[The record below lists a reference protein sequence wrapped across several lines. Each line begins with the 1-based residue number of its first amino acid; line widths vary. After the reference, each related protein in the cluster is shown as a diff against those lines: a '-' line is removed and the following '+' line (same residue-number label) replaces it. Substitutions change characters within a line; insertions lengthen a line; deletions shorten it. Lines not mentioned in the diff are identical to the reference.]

1 MCSTKSSNSCGDKM
15 LIDPLVLKKK
25 LNRMVTEQGAFAVLS
40 SLLLYVT
47 ELAACDPQLRSKR
60 TKWEEGK
67 ENQVSCKQSSP
78 DSNRGRYPT
87 RFQLLRSRFLNNN
100 REPYVK
106 KRREVGKL
114 VIKERLWVNR
124 ASNKLERRGD
134 GRAAE
139 EDEDTVPTERVRW
152 GSVSGKN
159 TVKNIL
165 KKFLAAEEKEDK
177 EKIPIWK
184 KKGPNSSLPK
194 IVNRSS
200 VLSKLKEQFEQS
212 SLCSATEVKA
222 SLLRKGEKKTK
233 TLPSRKAIR
242 KPEVRVLRMA
252 ALAATDINSP
262 ESQYLVCSMVPVPRL
277 SMATE
282 INHPWSW
289 SKNNATM
296 QPCDHNTGLKEK
308 GNSERKPD
316 ENKTSLH
323 AAEDTEDKEE
333 PVAPKEMPHA
343 KDSAETST
351 DSSRQGP
358 HFNPSLESS
367 LSICKNKALA
377 DCDVLSSEHN
387 LDCDRNKLLAGP
399 DTSSLMRTTKAVQ
412 HVKDDSPPSNVPYS
426 STAEGFSELSPQDTK
441 TGEIPKIIMHVYS
454 LEEADQDLT
463 EPEKDPFFAGQKYFP
478 EQKVLENTLPFYSP
492 GDQALC
498 EVEPP
503 MQDQHLSH
511 ITQAAN
517 KRPLAVQKEALG
529 LRGKGSKEEKKGE
542 KYHSEDKMYSTSSKN
557 YSEISATKEQ
567 ENKMPNCQMQN
578 EPQTKQPQPP
588 QMPSL
593 ENHFS
598 NSSAEISN
606 PDANQTKPTLSSSD
620 LQEQKSGAVEEHI
633 PSDWDKKEGPL
644 PNEFVRH
651 RLYFVDEDLREDQLP
666 SSNVMMSPSNNGV
679 LDRSTFTDLETC
691 YKPSNSFIE
700 CEETTADELPL
711 PDSEVWLTPSSN
723 PVTTLTSGIVGQ
735 RIHYTLGNPPA
746 LPPTGL
752 VTAEAGGVDDE
763 YASRGSEKHPPPSSD
778 ESAVHENNAAVEK
791 KTACDFNNQPLSPN
805 HSTENEYAAA
815 EETITCQSLENSLSF
830 STKKIRKHANK
841 TVLARNP
848 LLPLEKNQT
857 QISDD
862 TLKQGSDVLE
872 ENLFPSSELV
882 SGQKKCAK
890 GTENVSKHE
899 KHKPLS
905 SDNDTKH
912 GNDRMETEEREE
924 PDVLYKSE
932 QEQVLTSDLM
942 DHKNNFSSGKNAHSP
957 QTSQWPP
964 SEHDTNIQG
973 VKSSGHGLKCRTPS
987 RDFIKREHDMTVDG
1001 NICSNNK
1008 KHQLS
1013 LSSEPTRHTND
1024 TAGKRNIKL
1033 NFKDYSAL
1041 PRNTA
1046 RHDDETSDEE
1056 NTFRDMKDNTVQH
1069 EKSFE
1074 GERNTS
1080 YDPKNQMP
1088 SSSPLVKQ
1096 DKKFSPLDTRQK
1108 TASGD
1113 SVKPEIKL
1121 AEKKTKHTSEKP
1133 QSPSS
1138 NTVERPQERNS
1149 SAEKKQKAPEAG
1161 DVQSPETKAVTG
1173 DDEHQHQRQHQLPL
1187 SSKSAKP
1194 GKNIPGGEKQQKSS
1208 EDFTMP
1214 DSNAKEKKKFLRP
1227 RKYRSVSS
1235 ETAVLPQE
1243 KHSPDQ
1249 KQQTSATEGFK
1260 KPETNVVKE
1269 KDEEPNSELLTP
1281 PSNKE
1286 VNFKEKNSSG
1296 DRKQKTPVAG
1306 DVMPPKTKVA
1316 KEDDEHQR
1324 SGNQQIL
1331 PLNKPAKP
1339 GKKTP
1344 WEEKQETVTEGFR
1357 KPDVKAV
1364 KDKSK
1369 DPGPRMRQ
1377 ASSPDLLL
1385 KRQEKNVTA
1394 KKKPS
1399 TPPSDKKIMD
1409 RTGSTEER
1417 SGPRGAE
1424 EYQRQPSD
1432 KIGKHSTDSSGRG
1445 DSENYRTV
1453 LPSDGVESKSNSV
1466 PKETNLSK
1474 TEKSSKSSLSRGA
1487 SKCDDSPTEN
1497 RKKQPG
1503 FKKYRVLSSKGL
1515 VKDEG
1520 GTAGRE
1526 ASWQAAGTASG
1537 RKAELEDCSKAAP
1550 FSKYTV
1556 ESYSE
1561 GPLDSSFKPLI
1572 IRVTDTF
1579 KHHS

>member
-1 MCSTKSSNSCGDKM
+1 M

-25 LNRMVTEQGAFAVLS
+25 LNRMVTQQGAFAVLS

-78 DSNRGRYPT
+78 DSNRGHYPT

-124 ASNKLERRGD
+124 ASNKFERRGD
-134 GRAAE
+134 GKAAE
-139 EDEDTVPTERVRW
+139 EGEDTVPSERVRW

-194 IVNRSS
+194 IVNKSS

-233 TLPSRKAIR
+233 THPSRKAIR

-296 QPCDHNTGLKEK
+296 QPCDHNTWLKEK
-308 GNSERKPD
+308 GSSERKPG
-316 ENKTSLH
+316 ENKTPLH
-323 AAEDTEDKEE
+323 AEQDMVDKEE
-333 PVAPKEMPHA
+333 PVAPKEMPDA
-343 KDSAETST
+343 KDTAETNT
-351 DSSRQGP
+351 DSSKQRP
-358 HFNPSLESS
+358 HFNPSLDSS
-367 LSICKNKALA
+367 FSICKNKALA
-377 DCDVLSSEHN
+377 DCDALSSEYN
-387 LDCDRNKLLAGP
+387 LDCDRNKLSAGP
-399 DTSSLMRTTKAVQ
+399 DTSSLMKTTKAVQ
-412 HVKDDSPPSNVPYS
+412 HVKDDSPPSNIPYS
-426 STAEGFSELSPQDTK
+426 SAAEGSSEPSPQDTK

-454 LEEADQDLT
+454 SEEADQDLT
-463 EPEKDPFFAGQKYFP
+463 EPEKDPFFAGQKCFP
-478 EQKVLENTLPFYSP
+478 EQKELENTLPFYSP

-503 MQDQHLSH
+503 MQDRYLSH

-517 KRPLAVQKEALG
+517 KRPPAVQKEAPG
-529 LRGKGSKEEKKGE
+529 LRGRGSKEDKKGE
-542 KYHSEDKMYSTSSKN
+542 KYHSEDKMYSISSKN
-557 YSEISATKEQ
+557 YSDISATKEQ
-567 ENKMPNCQMQN
+567 ENKTPNCQMQN

-588 QMPSL
+588 QMPSPQ
-593 ENHFS
+593 NHFS
-598 NSSAEISN
+598 DSDNSSAEISN

-620 LQEQKSGAVEEHI
+620 LQEQKPGAAEEHI
-633 PSDWDKKEGPL
+633 PSEWDKKEGPL
-644 PNEFVRH
+644 PDEYVRH
-651 RLYFVDEDLREDQLP
+651 KLYFVDEDFGRDQLP
-666 SSNVMMSPSNNGV
+666 SSNEMMSPSNNRV

-691 YKPSNSFIE
+691 YKPSNNFME
-700 CEETTADELPL
+700 CEETTADEVPW
-711 PDSEVWLTPSSN
+711 PDSEVRLSPSTK
-723 PVTTLTSGIVGQ
+723 PVTTLMSGIVGQ
-735 RIHYTLGNPPA
+735 RIHCTLGNPPA

-752 VTAEAGGVDDE
+752 VTPGAGGVDDE

-815 EETITCQSLENSLSF
+815 EETITCQSLENCLSF
-830 STKKIRKHANK
+830 STKKIGIHANK
-841 TVLARNP
+841 TALARNP
-848 LLPLEKNQT
+848 LLLLEKNQT

-862 TLKQGSDVLE
+862 TLKQGSDMLE
-872 ENLFPSSELV
+872 ENLFPSSQLV

-890 GTENVSKHE
+890 GTDNVSKHE
-899 KHKPLS
+899 KHKPLPS
-905 SDNDTKH
+905 YNDTKH

-924 PDVLYKSE
+924 LDVLYKFE
-932 QEQVLTSDLM
+932 QKQVSTPSDLM
-942 DHKNNFSSGKNAHSP
+942 DHDNNSSSGKNAHSP
-957 QTSQWPP
+957 QTSQLPP

-973 VKSSGHGLKCRTPS
+973 VKSSGQGLKCLTPS
-987 RDFIKREHDMTVDG
+987 GDSIEREHDMTVDG
-1001 NICSNNK
+1001 NICSNNE

-1013 LSSEPTRHTND
+1013 SSSEPTRHTND

-1033 NFKDYSAL
+1033 NFKDYSVL

-1046 RHDDETSDEE
+1046 RHDGKTTDEE
-1056 NTFRDMKDNTVQH
+1056 NTFRDMKDN

-1088 SSSPLVKQ
+1088 SSSPLVKR
-1096 DKKFSPLDTRQK
+1096 DKKFSPLDTRQQ

-1113 SVKPEIKL
+1113 SVKPETKL
-1121 AEKKTKHTSEKP
+1121 AEKKTKRTSEKP
-1133 QSPSS
+1133 QPPSS
-1138 NTVERPQERNS
+1138 NTVERSQERSS
-1149 SAEKKQKAPEAG
+1149 SAEKKQKAPKAE
-1161 DVQSPETKAVTG
+1161 DVQSPKTKAVTE
-1173 DDEHQHQRQHQLPL
+1173 DDEHQHRGQHQLPL

-1194 GKNIPGGEKQQKSS
+1194 GKNIPGGEKQQTSS

-1235 ETAVLPQE
+1235 ETVVLPQE

-1249 KQQTSATEGFK
+1249 KQQTSANAGFK

-1269 KDEEPNSELLTP
+1269 KDEEPNSEKLLTP
-1281 PSNKE
+1281 PSNKG

-1296 DRKQKTPVAG
+1296 ERKQKMSVAG
-1306 DVMPPKTKVA
+1306 DVTPPKTKVA
-1316 KEDDEHQR
+1316 KEDDEHQH
-1324 SGNQQIL
+1324 SGNQQL
-1331 PLNKPAKP
+1331 PPSSKPAKP

-1344 WEEKQETVTEGFR
+1344 GKEKQETVTEGFR
-1357 KPDVKAV
+1357 KPDTNAAKG
-1364 KDKSK
+1364 KSK
-1369 DPGPRMRQ
+1369 DPGSGMCQ
-1377 ASSPDLLL
+1377 SSSPDLLL
-1385 KRQEKNVTA
+1385 KLQEKNVTA

-1399 TPPSDKKIMD
+1399 TPPSDKKVMD
-1409 RTGSTEER
+1409 RTGSTEKR

-1424 EYQRQPSD
+1424 KYQRQPSD
-1432 KIGKHSTDSSGRG
+1432 KIGKHSIDSSGKEG
-1445 DSENYRTV
+1445 SESYQTA
-1453 LPSDGVESKSNSV
+1453 LPSDGAESKSNSV

-1474 TEKSSKSSLSRGA
+1474 TEKSSKSSPSRDE
-1487 SKCDDSPTEN
+1487 SKYDDGRTEN

-1503 FKKYRVLSSKGL
+1503 FKKYRTLSSKGL
-1515 VKDEG
+1515 VKDER

-1537 RKAELEDCSKAAP
+1537 RKEELGDCSKTAP

>member
-1 MCSTKSSNSCGDKM
+1 M

-78 DSNRGRYPT
+78 DSNRGCYPT
-87 RFQLLRSRFLNNN
+87 RFQLLRSRFLNTN

-124 ASNKLERRGD
+124 AGNKLERRGD
-134 GRAAE
+134 GKAAE
-139 EDEDTVPTERVRW
+139 EGEDTAPSERVRW
-152 GSVSGKN
+152 GSVTGKN

-222 SLLRKGEKKTK
+222 SLLRKGEKKMK

-252 ALAATDINSP
+252 ALAATDINGP

-308 GNSERKPD
+308 ENSERKPG
-316 ENKTSLH
+316 ENKTPLR
-323 AAEDTEDKEE
+323 AAQDMEDKEE
-333 PVAPKEMPHA
+333 PVASKEMPDA
-343 KDSAETST
+343 KDNTETNT
-351 DSSRQGP
+351 DSSKQRPQ
-358 HFNPSLESS
+358 FNSS
-367 LSICKNKALA
+367 RDSSFSIWKNKALA
-377 DCDVLSSEHN
+377 DCDVLSSEHD
-387 LDCDRNKLLAGP
+387 LDCDRNKLPAGP
-399 DTSSLMRTTKAVQ
+399 DTSSPTRTTKAVQ

-426 STAEGFSELSPQDTK
+426 STAEGSSEPSPQDTK
-441 TGEIPKIIMHVYS
+441 TDEIPKIIMHVYS

-463 EPEKDPFFAGQKYFP
+463 EPEKDPFFAGQKCFP
-478 EQKVLENTLPFYSP
+478 EQEVLENTLPFYSP

-503 MQDQHLSH
+503 MQNRHLSH
-511 ITQAAN
+511 ITQAAS
-517 KRPLAVQKEALG
+517 KRPLAVQKEAPG
-529 LRGKGSKEEKKGE
+529 LRGRGSKEDKKGE

-557 YSEISATKEQ
+557 YSDISATKEQ
-567 ENKMPNCQMQN
+567 ENKTPNCQMQN

-588 QMPSL
+588 QMPSPQ
-593 ENHFS
+593 NHFS
-598 NSSAEISN
+598 NSNAEISN
-606 PDANQTKPTLSSSD
+606 TDANQTKPTLSSSD
-620 LQEQKSGAVEEHI
+620 LQKQKHGVAEEHI

-644 PNEFVRH
+644 PDEFVRH
-651 RLYFVDEDLREDQLP
+651 KLYLVDEEFGKDQLP
-666 SSNVMMSPSNNGV
+666 SANEMMSPSNNGV

-691 YKPSNSFIE
+691 YKPSNNFIE
-700 CEETTADELPL
+700 CEETTADEVPW
-711 PDSEVWLTPSSN
+711 PDSEVWLSPSSN
-723 PVTTLTSGIVGQ
+723 PVTTLMSGIVGQ
-735 RIHYTLGNPPA
+735 RIHHTLGNPPA

-752 VTAEAGGVDDE
+752 VTPGAGGGDDE

-815 EETITCQSLENSLSF
+815 EETIPCQSLENCLSF
-830 STKKIRKHANK
+830 STKKIGKHANK

-848 LLPLEKNQT
+848 LLPLERNQT

-862 TLKQGSDVLE
+862 TEKQGSDTLE

-890 GTENVSKHE
+890 GTDNVSKHE
-899 KHKPLS
+899 KHKPLP

-912 GNDRMETEEREE
+912 GDDRMETEEREE
-924 PDVLYKSE
+924 LDVLYKFE
-932 QEQVLTSDLM
+932 QEQVSTPSDLM
-942 DHKNNFSSGKNAHSP
+942 DHDNNSSSGNNAHSP
-957 QTSQWPP
+957 QTSQLPP

-973 VKSSGHGLKCRTPS
+973 VKSSGQGLKCLAPT
-987 RDFIKREHDMTVDG
+987 RDFIKRDHDLTADG
-1001 NICSNNK
+1001 NICCSNE
-1008 KHQLS
+1008 KHQLPS
-1013 LSSEPTRHTND
+1013 SSEPTRRTNG
-1024 TAGKRNIKL
+1024 TAGKRNLKL
-1033 NFKDYSAL
+1033 NFKDYSVL

-1046 RHDDETSDEE
+1046 RHDDKTSDEE
-1056 NTFRDMKDNTVQH
+1056 NSFQDMKDSTVQH
-1069 EKSFE
+1069 EKGFE

-1080 YDPKNQMP
+1080 HDPKNQMP

-1096 DKKFSPLDTRQK
+1096 DKKFSPLDTRQQG
-1108 TASGD
+1108 ASGD
-1113 SVKPEIKL
+1113 SVKPETKL

-1133 QSPSS
+1133 QSPS
-1138 NTVERPQERNS
+1138 NRVERPQERSS
-1149 SAEKKQKAPEAG
+1149 SAEKKQKAPEAE
-1161 DVQSPETKAVTG
+1161 DVKSPETKAVTG
-1173 DDEHQHQRQHQLPL
+1173 DDEHQHRGQHQLPL

-1194 GKNIPGGEKQQKSS
+1194 GKNVPGGEKQQASS

-1214 DSNAKEKKKFLRP
+1214 DSNAKEKKKSLRP

-1249 KQQTSATEGFK
+1249 KQQTPATAGFK
-1260 KPETNVVKE
+1260 KPETDVVKE
-1269 KDEEPNSELLTP
+1269 KDEEPNSEKLPTP
-1281 PSNKE
+1281 PSNKG

-1296 DRKQKTPVAG
+1296 ERKQKMSAAG
-1306 DVMPPKTKVA
+1306 DAMPPKTKVA
-1316 KEDDEHQR
+1316 KEDDEHQH
-1324 SGNQQIL
+1324 SGNQQL
-1331 PLNKPAKP
+1331 PPSSKPAKP

-1344 WEEKQETVTEGFR
+1344 GEWKHETVTEGFR
-1357 KPDVKAV
+1357 KPDTNSV

-1369 DPGPRMRQ
+1369 DPGSGMCQ
-1377 ASSPDLLL
+1377 SSTPDLLL
-1385 KRQEKNVTA
+1385 KLQEKNVTA

-1399 TPPSDKKIMD
+1399 TPPSDKKIVD
-1409 RTGSTEER
+1409 RTGSTEKR
-1417 SGPRGAE
+1417 SGPRGVE

-1432 KIGKHSTDSSGRG
+1432 KKGKHSIHSSGKEG
-1445 DSENYRTV
+1445 SESYQTAF
-1453 LPSDGVESKSNSV
+1453 PSDGGESESDSV

-1474 TEKSSKSSLSRGA
+1474 TEKSSKLSPSRGA
-1487 SKCDDSPTEN
+1487 SKYDDSPTES

-1503 FKKYRVLSSKGL
+1503 FKKYRALSAKGL
-1515 VKDEG
+1515 MKDEG

-1526 ASWQAAGTASG
+1526 AGWQAAGTASG
-1537 RKAELEDCSKAAP
+1537 RKVELGDCSKTAP